1 MKAVRIRLT
10 QPSAHYRKAETVDN
24 KMTYPLP
31 FPSTVLG
38 ALHVACGYTSY
49 HPMDVSIQGAFGTL
63 QQEAYVD
70 HCFLN
75 STMDDRGMLVK
86 VFNQDVLSSQFTPV
100 AKAKK
105 RQGNSFKKGITI
117 DVLDEGLLAEY
128 RGLLQKREELDAE
141 KKGPLQEALKPLDS
155 KIKDLTKT
163 IKSMD
168 KDEAK
173 SLKEELKQLKA
184 EKKQIEDEF
193 KQKELTEYAQPI
205 SMFKNLT
212 TSLKYYEVLYE
223 VELVIHVSAAD
234 DVLEDIVNNIDNL
247 QCLGRSE
254 DFVTVTE
261 CKLVELSDDKNNTN
275 LDTLPGYSMYVHQ
288 SDFAKY
294 IRNTESIGTKY
305 YATKKYHLEEKTGRR
320 VFEKIPV
327 VLVTGATL
335 GRAKLSE
342 AKRVFVDHV
351 DEDNKLLVD
360 FL

>member
-31 FPSTVLG
+31 FPSTVIG
-38 ALHVACGYTSY
+38 ALHAACGYTSY

-70 HCFLN
+70 HCFLS

-86 VFNQDVLSSQFTPV
+86 VFNGDILSSQFTPV

-105 RQGNSFKKGITI
+105 SQGNSFKKGITI
-117 DVLDEGLLAEY
+117 DVLNEDLLAEY

-141 KKGPLQEALKPLDS
+141 KKGPLQEAIKPLDI
-155 KIKDLTKT
+155 KIKELAKT
-163 IKSMD
+163 IKSLD
-168 KDEAK
+168 KEEAK
-173 SLKEELKQLKA
+173 PLKEDLKQLKA
-184 EKKQIEDEF
+184 EKKQLEDAF
-193 KQKELTEYAQPI
+193 KHEELTEYTQPI
-205 SMFKNLT
+205 SLFKNLT
-212 TSLKYYEVLYE
+212 TSIKYYEVLYE
-223 VELVIHVSAAD
+223 VQLVIHVSAAD
-234 DVLEDIVNNIDNL
+234 DILEDIVNNIDNF

-261 CKLVELSDDKNNTN
+261 CKLVELSDDKENTS

-288 SDFAKY
+288 SDFNKY
-294 IRNTESIGTKY
+294 IRTTESMGTKY
-305 YATKKYHLEEKTGRR
+305 YATKKYHLEERTGKRI
-320 VFEKIPV
+320 FEKIPV

-342 AKRVFVDHV
+342 TTRVFVDHV
-351 DEDNKLLVD
+351 DTYNKLLVD